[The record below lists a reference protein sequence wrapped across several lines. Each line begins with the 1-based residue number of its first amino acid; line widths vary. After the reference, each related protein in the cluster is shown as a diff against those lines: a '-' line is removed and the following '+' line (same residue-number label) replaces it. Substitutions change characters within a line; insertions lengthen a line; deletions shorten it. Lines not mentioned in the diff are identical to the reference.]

1 MRKWQELRP
10 IIPKIHDSVARIEVL
25 GRGKIKR
32 ELGETIVSGIVADRS
47 NNMRTHN
54 PPPSKQRYGDIVADH
69 SNNCYR
75 QWYES
80 RPQQG

>member
-47 NNMRTHN
+47 NNMRT
-54 PPPSKQRYGDIVADH
+54 QIL
-69 SNNCYR
+69 
-75 QWYES
+75 
-80 RPQQG
+80 RPQSKDMVIS